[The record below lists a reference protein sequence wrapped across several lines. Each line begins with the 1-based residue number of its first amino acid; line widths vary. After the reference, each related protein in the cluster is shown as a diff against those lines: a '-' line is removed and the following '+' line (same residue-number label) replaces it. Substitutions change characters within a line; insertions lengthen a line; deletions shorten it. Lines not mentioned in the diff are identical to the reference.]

1 VKLNEKVLKMTV
13 KRLKEIL
20 AEYDDNMPIAVK
32 TYRGMSIEY
41 IDYGPNDVEITDIS
55 VCEGKLEILVG

>member
-1 VKLNEKVLKMTV
+1 MTV